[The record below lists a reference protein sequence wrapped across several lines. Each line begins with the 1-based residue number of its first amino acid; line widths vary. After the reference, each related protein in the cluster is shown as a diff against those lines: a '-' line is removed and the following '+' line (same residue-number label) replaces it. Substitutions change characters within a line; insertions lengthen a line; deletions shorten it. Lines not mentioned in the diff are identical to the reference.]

1 MTAGAQLPGVA
12 IVSDSPLQRR
22 RLQDAV
28 GKFGLNT
35 LFTGD
40 PERLMAHPALPD
52 VQLWLVTLE
61 DEADHPTLFDFLLE
75 ATDAPILFG
84 VDVAPTPGSTDSFR
98 WERRL
103 LDKLEQQL
111 GALEQLDG
119 AVALEALDQPAE
131 PVTRR
136 ERPAWIPEGKQNEA
150 AEEIWILGASL
161 GGPAAVKAFLDNLP
175 PGLPVGFVYAQ
186 HIDGNFTDVLTRVL
200 GRHADYTLRRAES
213 GYRVHN
219 GDVVLLP
226 VENEWFVDGAGC
238 LQQKETPWPG
248 PYGPSID
255 QVLLNV
261 ADHYRDRCHAILFSG
276 MGNDGA
282 IAAPLLRAYG
292 SKIWVQNSDSCGNSS
307 MPDSVAATGCTSFTG
322 DPAQLARKLTQT
334 IEEACLLK
342 RRQQR
347 DSVRGQHHG

>member
-1 MTAGAQLPGVA
+1 MTREVLPPGVA

-28 GKFGLNT
+28 GKFGLDSR
-35 LFTGD
+35 FTGD
-40 PERLMAHPALPD
+40 PDRLLAQPAIPD
-52 VQLWLVTLE
+52 VELWLVTLE

-75 ATDAPILFG
+75 NTEAPILFG
-84 VDVAPTPGSTDSFR
+84 VDEAPAPGTTEAFR

-111 GALEQLDG
+111 GELEQLDS
-119 AVALEALDQPAE
+119 ATTLEALDHPEE
-131 PVTRR
+131 PVSRR
-136 ERPAWIPEGKQNEA
+136 ERPAWIPAGKTDEP

-161 GGPAAVKAFLDNLP
+161 GGPAAVKTFLDNLP

-186 HIDGNFTDVLTRVL
+186 HIDGHFTEVLTRVL
-200 GRHADYTLRRAES
+200 GRHADYSLRRAET
-213 GYRVHN
+213 GYRVRN

-226 VENEWFVDGAGC
+226 VENEWYLDDSGR
-238 LQQKETPWPG
+238 LQEKATPWPG

-282 IAAPLLRAYG
+282 IAAPLLHAYG
-292 SKIWVQNSDSCGNSS
+292 SRIWVQNSESCGNSS
-307 MPDSVAATGCTSFTG
+307 MPDSIRATGCTSFVG

-334 IEEACLLK
+334 LEEACLLK
-342 RRQQR
+342 RKQDR
-347 DSVRGQHHG
+347 DSA